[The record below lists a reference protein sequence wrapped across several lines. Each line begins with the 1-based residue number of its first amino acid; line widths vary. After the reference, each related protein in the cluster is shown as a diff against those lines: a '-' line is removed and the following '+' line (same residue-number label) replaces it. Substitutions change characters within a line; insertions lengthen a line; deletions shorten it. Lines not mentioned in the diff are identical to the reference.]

1 MFCHAP
7 DISKIPIYFGKVV
20 FFPHLFQKR
29 RKMERDRK
37 EGKMKRKEGGGEE
50 RGKEEKKER
59 TREGGKQR
67 WREGGGK
74 EKEKKTYLR

>member
-37 EGKMKRKEGGGEE
+37 EGKMKRKGGGEE
-50 RGKEEKKER
+50 RGKEGKKER

>member
-50 RGKEEKKER
+50 RGK
-59 TREGGKQR
+59 
-67 WREGGGK
+67 
-74 EKEKKTYLR
+74 